1 MLETR
6 RTVLKTCASLLPA
19 VALAGCPTGPPTGA
33 LDAVVRNGTQNRLS
47 VSARVVDKSE
57 DSTVTDKTLALAPGT
72 TVPLVQSENTFRMN
86 RTYTIEV
93 NVNDGPQDTYEWEA
107 NEPLRIL
114 VQNDGIDFLL
124 KVA

>member
-1 MLETR
+1 
-6 RTVLKTCASLLPA
+6 
-19 VALAGCPTGPPTGA
+19 
-33 LDAVVRNGTQNRLS
+33 
-47 VSARVVDKSE
+47 
-57 DSTVTDKTLALAPGT
+57 
-72 TVPLVQSENTFRMN
+72 MN